1 MRKLSRPVIA
11 GSVLTVVALILL
23 LVSKSGRDR
32 EDQGGSPGSSFA
44 SSGAGTGAPLSQ
56 DGKYSRTERTRGP
69 SESPDAKTLKLL
81 WARGR
86 SQELLVALDQLSQRA
101 DADDWRS
108 VADVLVEQAANDGR
122 YEVADYLLATGHGA
136 PAGIRLKIYAA
147 ALENPDEGVR
157 ASAKL
162 ELLNLTGQEFESRAE
177 ADAWIASNPAA
188 SRDEVEE
195 MPDEE

>member
-1 MRKLSRPVIA
+1 MNYSRPVIA
-11 GSVLTVVALILL
+11 GSILTAVALILV

-32 EDQGGSPGSSFA
+32 GDLGGSPGSSSA
-44 SSGAGTGAPLSQ
+44 SSGTGAGAPLPQ

-101 DADDWRS
+101 DADDWRE
-108 VADVLVEQAANDGR
+108 VADVLVEQAARDGR
-122 YEVADYLLATGHGA
+122 HEIADYLLATGHGA
-136 PAGIRLKIYAA
+136 PNGIRLAIYAA
-147 ALENPDEGVR
+147 ALENPDEGVQ

-162 ELLNLTGQEFESRAE
+162 ELLNLTGQEFNSRAE
-177 ADAWIASNPAA
+177 ADGWIASNPEA
-188 SRDEVEE
+188 SRDEEE
-195 MPDEE
+195 MSEE

>member
-1 MRKLSRPVIA
+1 MKYSRPVIA
-11 GSVLTVVALILL
+11 GAVLIFVALIL
-23 LVSKSGRDR
+23 VIVGKIGSDDSR
-32 EDQGGSPGSSFA
+32 EDA
-44 SSGAGTGAPLSQ
+44 ADHRAGTSRSGVTAPPSQ
-56 DGKYSRTERTRGP
+56 DTKFSRGERSRGP

-86 SQELLVALDQLSQRA
+86 GQELLVALDQLSQRA

-122 YEVADYLLATGHGA
+122 HEIADYLLATGHGA
-136 PAGIRLKIYAA
+136 PAGIRLNIYAA